1 MNLSATNLNSA
12 GPAVS
17 NGGALDLIATI
28 SHRIG
33 AVALVTAIASRNLFP
48 AENISDGS
56 GIYFFPAALL
66 CGFCL
71 IIERLSGLPSPPLWN
86 WLVGW
91 LTLIAGWILSASIAE
106 YRYPAEIAV
115 WEWVGVGMVCLYAV
129 HWGALRGPK
138 YIAILVVTLCL
149 MQSML
154 AGYELFVT
162 IPQLRALY
170 EREDESLTKAMREI
184 GVEKGGAAEQAFKN
198 RLYSTEPLGTTG
210 HPNSLAG
217 LLVLGLPITLLL
229 AWKSLIPKG
238 TRSIGM
244 VLSLLATTAIVVT
257 LLLTKSRSA
266 WVAAIFA
273 LGIYL
278 LLSRSSDSAWR
289 KYRAAIGVATAL
301 LIIVVVG
308 LVYVGVLDPQ
318 VITQSSQSMQY
329 RWEWWQGSMPIL
341 RDHWLFGVGSGN
353 FRGHYLAHKL
363 PFSSEEISDPHN
375 FLIELWITGG
385 LLTLVG
391 YLALVAT
398 GLIGAI
404 RSSLWTPSNPS
415 RGLGI
420 DGPWLVG
427 IVVAT
432 IIVAVFDIGLV
443 PLLAS
448 LDQYPQVVALPFAA
462 MLLAVAHGSGVEWDD
477 SSLRKGTV
485 AGVVG
490 LHIHWL
496 AAGGV
501 AFPSLMMALW
511 GLLGVANVPAPYKTR
526 FSFWGHAAFVVV
538 LAGITLSYAFGLLVP
553 RFERDLAAEKARI
566 IEEDLNRSY
575 SKNPSA
581 VTPQIWTRLVPLME
595 QWANA
600 CREAAEKVPG
610 DRQGWERLA
619 TAEMSRMRL
628 AAQLRSK
635 NEARSY
641 RAAVKAWEEAIAL
654 DPRRSETHRQLGALF
669 HEAAGS
675 GLDFEA
681 SKRAVE
687 EYRFAVA
694 LYPNS
699 ALRRW
704 ELANILSEQ
713 NKSEEARE
721 EFKRALELDKTPH
734 LDKRL
739 SEIQRKV
746 AEKYLASKPSS

>member
-1 MNLSATNLNSA
+1 MNSTATNLNSTS
-12 GPAVS
+12 PTVS

-28 SHRIG
+28 VHRIG
-33 AVALVTAIASRNLFP
+33 AVAIVMAIASRNLFP

-71 IIERLSGLPSPPLWN
+71 IIERLAGIPSPPLWN
-86 WLVGW
+86 WLIGW
-91 LTLIAGWILSASIAE
+91 LMLVAGWILSASVAE

-115 WEWVGVGMVCLYAV
+115 WEWIGVGMVCLYAV

-149 MQSML
+149 MQSTL
-154 AGYELFVT
+154 AGYEIFVT

-170 EREDESLTKAMREI
+170 EKGDESLTKAMREI
-184 GVEKGGAAEQAFKN
+184 GVEKGGPAEQAFKN

-229 AWKSLIPKG
+229 AWNSLIPKG
-238 TRSIGM
+238 PRVVGM
-244 VLSLLATTAIVVT
+244 ILSLVTTAAIVVT

-266 WVAAIFA
+266 WIAAVVAVG
-273 LGIYL
+273 LYL
-278 LLSRSSDSAWR
+278 LMSGVSYVVWR
-289 KYRAAIGVATAL
+289 KYRTVVGVVIAL
-301 LIIVVVG
+301 LILAVVG
-308 LVYVGVLDPQ
+308 LVLGGILDPQ

-329 RWEWWQGSMPIL
+329 RWEWWQASMPVI
-341 RDHWLFGVGSGN
+341 RHHWLLGVGSGN

-375 FLIELWITGG
+375 FLIELSATGG
-385 LLTLVG
+385 LLTLIA
-391 YLALVAT
+391 YLALLFIGIRGAT
-398 GLIGAI
+398 
-404 RSSLWTPSNPS
+404 RSSHSTVPYPS

-420 DGPWLVG
+420 DGSWLVG
-427 IVVAT
+427 VVLAT
-432 IIVAVFDIGLV
+432 IVVAVFDIGLV

-448 LDQYPQVVALPFAA
+448 FDQYPQVIAFPFAA
-462 MLLAVAHGSGVEWDD
+462 MLLAVIHGSGIEWNDL
-477 SSLRKGTV
+477 SLRKGTV

-490 LHIHWL
+490 LHVHWL

-511 GLLGVANVPAPYKTR
+511 GLLGAASLPSTSKMR
-526 FSFWGHAAFVVV
+526 FSFWGHTAFVVV
-538 LAGITLSYAFGLLVP
+538 LAGITLGYAFTLLVP
-553 RFERDLAAEKARI
+553 RIERDLAAEKARS
-566 IEEDLNRSY
+566 IEEDLSRSQPR
-575 SKNPSA
+575 NPSA

-619 TAEMSRMRL
+619 AAEMSRMRL

-641 RAAVKAWEEAIAL
+641 RAAVKAWEQAIAL
-654 DPRRSETHRQLGALF
+654 DPRRSETHRQLGALY

-675 GLDFEA
+675 GLDADA
-681 SKRAVE
+681 SKLAVE
-687 EYRFAVA
+687 EYRRAVE

-704 ELANILSEQ
+704 ELGNILSEQ
-713 NKSEEARE
+713 NDRAEALT
-721 EFKRALELDKTPH
+721 EFKRALELDQTPH

-739 SEIQRKV
+739 TDIQRKV
-746 AEKYLASKPSS
+746 AEKYIAGKP